1 QLVASLW
8 EQAISQLQKVSVD
21 NPSYLEAQTKLA
33 EYQVNLANVKMRLQL
48 EKQSGQ
54 AFKQAKNLIADWQR
68 YAVDDNSNQGILA
81 STIQS
86 IINQLENVKPGTT
99 YYQKAQELLKFAKNK
114 QKNL

>member
-1 QLVASLW
+1 MASLW

-48 EKQSGQ
+48 EKESAQ

-68 YAVDDNSNQGILA
+68 YAVDDNSNRGLLA

-99 YYQKAQELLKFAKNK
+99 YYQEAQELLKFAKNK